1 MIKKIINF
9 HILSLLLLVSIFLLS
24 ACQEQKKTEN
34 IDPLVNSYLEMWN
47 TGNLIAIDSI
57 VTQNFELRIDPS
69 FEPIIGID
77 SLKKTI
83 LNTRAMFPDFTVNV
97 DKKILTGDTVL
108 LATWTIQ
115 ATYSD
120 GNKSPSESRNLSVP
134 GFSVIFFSGDKISGE
149 WIAYSDLTLMKQLG
163 FSLVPP
169 QKSKK

>member
-1 MIKKIINF
+1 
-9 HILSLLLLVSIFLLS
+9 
-24 ACQEQKKTEN
+24 
-34 IDPLVNSYLEMWN
+34 
-47 TGNLIAIDSI
+47 
-57 VTQNFELRIDPS
+57 
-69 FEPIIGID
+69 
-77 SLKKTI
+77 
-83 LNTRAMFPDFTVNV
+83 MFPDFTVNV

-120 GNKSPSESRNLSVP
+120 GNKSPSESRSLSVP

-169 QKSKK
+169 QKSNK